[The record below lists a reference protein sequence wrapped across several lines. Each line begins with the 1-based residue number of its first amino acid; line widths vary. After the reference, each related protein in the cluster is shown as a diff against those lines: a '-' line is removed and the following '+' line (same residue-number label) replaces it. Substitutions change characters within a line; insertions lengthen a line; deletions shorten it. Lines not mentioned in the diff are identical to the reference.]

1 MELHVATI
9 AVSSQDTAIWHR
21 IQPAMCW
28 QWVKCGARNKAT
40 LTNTHLQDKLTTRF
54 MEELQLQRAIIRTW
68 DAIGNSHSTQ
78 WAISSPASSTTPMMA
93 TAGITSSANLGACR
107 NRGPPQGKMN
117 ELMIT
122 RRKLL
127 RPDLHIGMRP
137 DMSRP
142 SPAAVKQREIFL
154 WATADT
160 ARRSQCR
167 KLKQRHPVSSVPV
180 ISVLLSGNRDAGY
193 SAARA
198 WFHDTRSSHRRGKTI
213 HGWELST
220 AEARAATW
228 LQPDAGLSLSW
239 AALQLDLVAVG
250 CDVYFA
256 SFCI

>member
-21 IQPAMCW
+21 IQPAICW

-78 WAISSPASSTTPMMA
+78 WAISSPASSTPMMA
-93 TAGITSSANLGACR
+93 TAVSEQRGSRKAKWTSWWSPGWSFCAQTLTCCGQTKGDFSMS
-107 NRGPPQGKMN
+107 NRRHC
-117 ELMIT
+117 ET
-122 RRKLL
+122 
-127 RPDLHIGMRP
+127 
-137 DMSRP
+137 
-142 SPAAVKQREIFL
+142 
-154 WATADT
+154 
-160 ARRSQCR
+160 QCR

-198 WFHDTRSSHRRGKTI
+198 WFHDTRSSHRRGS
-213 HGWELST
+213 ST
-220 AEARAATW
+220 WPGRGRMW
-228 LQPDAGLSLSW
+228 C
-239 AALQLDLVAVG
+239 V
-250 CDVYFA
+250 F
-256 SFCI
+256 

>member
-54 MEELQLQRAIIRTW
+54 MEELQLQRATIRTW

-78 WAISSPASSTTPMMA
+78 WAISPTASSTTPMMA

-122 RRKLL
+122 RLKLL

-137 DMSRP
+137 DPHLLRSNKGRL
-142 SPAAVKQREIFL
+142 I
-154 WATADT
+154 WATPDT

-167 KLKQRHPVSSVPV
+167 KLKQRHPVPV
-180 ISVLLSGNRDAGY
+180 ISVLLSGIGMQ
-193 SAARA
+193 
-198 WFHDTRSSHRRGKTI
+198 DTAQQGLGFMTHGLTIGEAKQYTVENCQRQRREQP
-213 HGWELST
+213 HGCSRT
-220 AEARAATW
+220 ADFGQHPSNPLDGCLW
-228 LQPDAGLSLSW
+228 LR
-239 AALQLDLVAVG
+239 
-250 CDVYFA
+250 
-256 SFCI
+256 IT